1 MLFSFYPRANDK
13 LLSDLENKFHHKL
26 ELNRPSRRGIS
37 RDIVK
42 DEKNLIKVFFNA
54 LYLSYF
60 SIPQEEVSVPLTS
73 QHYTGTKF
81 GYKNVKKIVD
91 TLIAEKFIIIKYGS
105 QYSGKVS
112 RIKPSSKLAKIFD
125 EIGFRWRYYKP
136 NKEDNLIIRS
146 EDKKSNLSL
155 PQNTRIKQ
163 QQQKLHVYNEFISK
177 HCIALDLDDTQI
189 KYLESEIKQQNHNK
203 YKIEPSYSLNFSR
216 VHLRR
221 IFSKGSIDLGG
232 RFYGGW
238 WQTIPSKFR
247 PHIRIDGYKTV
258 EVDYSTMSLRL
269 LYAREGRNVP
279 ISRDMYDLGLKGSS
293 EYLSNS
299 RKIIKTFIN
308 AILNDSKGNFRLS
321 AADHQKLKLTHKE
334 LQTLVDRY
342 HEPIKHHFGTGVG
355 LELMYLDSILAERL
369 MEWFTFNSIILLPIH
384 DSFIIRAGY
393 EASLR
398 SQMKI
403 EFTRL
408 VNADV
413 QVKSDV
419 IKNREH
425 FPNVDVAVGDIKK
438 QIIKGIDVLDFLL
451 DDTHGIYERYIASWY
466 NYFNS

>member
-1 MLFSFYPRANDK
+1 MFFSFYPLATDNLLNKLEITLFDK
-13 LLSDLENKFHHKL
+13 LDS
-26 ELNRPSRRGIS
+26 NRASRRGIS
-37 RDIVK
+37 KDIIK
-42 DEKNLIKVFFNA
+42 DERNLIKIFFNS

-60 SIPQEEVSVPLTS
+60 SIPPEEISVPLTA
-73 QHYTGTKF
+73 QYYTGTKF
-81 GYKNVKKIVD
+81 GYKNVKKVVD
-91 TLIAEKFIIIKYGS
+91 TLIAEKLITIKYGS
-105 QYSGKVS
+105 EYSGKVS

-125 EIGFRWRYYKP
+125 KIGFRWRYYKP

-146 EDKKSNLSL
+146 EDKKTNLSL

-163 QQQKLHVYNEFISK
+163 QQQKLHKYNEFISK

-189 KYLESEIKQQNHNK
+189 KYLEREIKQQK
-203 YKIEPSYSLNFSR
+203 QKRYVIEPSYSLNFSR

-238 WQTIPSKFR
+238 WQTIPSKYR

-269 LYAREGRNVP
+269 LYAREDKKVP

-293 EYLSNS
+293 KYLSNS
-299 RKIIKTFIN
+299 RKLIKTFIN

-321 AADHQKLKLTHKE
+321 AADYQTLKLTHKE
-334 LQTLVDRY
+334 LKTLVDRY

-355 LELMYLDSILAERL
+355 LKLMYLDSILAERL
-369 MEWFTFNSIILLPIH
+369 MEWFTYNNIILLPIH

-393 EASLR
+393 ELSLR
-398 SQMKI
+398 AQMKI
-403 EFTRL
+403 EFKKL

-419 IKNREH
+419 VKNREH
-425 FPNVDVAVGDIKK
+425 FPNVVVAVSDIKK
-438 QIIKGIDVLDFLL
+438 QIIKGTDTLHYLL
-451 DDTHGIYERYIASWY
+451 DDTYGIYERYTASWY
-466 NYFNS
+466 DYLNY